1 MLSLRSDPPQESEQL
16 IKKLKVTVTAGDPY
30 SYKETSPTITHF
42 MSPGIQ
48 SDDSKA
54 KLESVDDHQEIPPA
68 TEMMLK
74 TFVGAFSVT
83 EKSERLK

>member
-1 MLSLRSDPPQESEQL
+1 M
-16 IKKLKVTVTAGDPY
+16 TAGDPY

-42 MSPGIQ
+42 MSPGIK

-54 KLESVDDHQEIPPA
+54 KLESVDDHQEIPRP
-68 TEMMLK
+68 TEPNETMLK

-83 EKSERLK
+83 EKGERLK